1 MMVKRMADKEKLS
14 ALMDGDALDDEQLL
28 AYAES
33 DQDAIESWKHY
44 HLIGDVMRGEA
55 PEQPNWDIAGSVA
68 AALEAEPAHQGAD
81 VPPMMEAQ
89 PKPEVAKRQ
98 LPAWIT
104 QFGQVAVAACVSF
117 AVILG
122 VQQYSGQDSKISPEA
137 DQLPVLQT
145 IPFAG
150 SAEPVSLTRESVQ
163 KPATN
168 EANVQEQHRRINAV
182 LQDYELQLRLNS
194 SYDAA
199 SDLNDEPVVE

>member
-1 MMVKRMADKEKLS
+1 
-14 ALMDGDALDDEQLL
+14 
-28 AYAES
+28 
-33 DQDAIESWKHY
+33 
-44 HLIGDVMRGEA
+44 
-55 PEQPNWDIAGSVA
+55 
-68 AALEAEPAHQGAD
+68 
-81 VPPMMEAQ
+81 MMEAQ